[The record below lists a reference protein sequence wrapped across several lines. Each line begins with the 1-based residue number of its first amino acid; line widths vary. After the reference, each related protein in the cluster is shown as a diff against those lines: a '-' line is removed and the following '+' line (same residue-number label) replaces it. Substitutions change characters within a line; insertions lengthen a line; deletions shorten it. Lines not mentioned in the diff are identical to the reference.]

1 MKTCKHCAIISTTEM
16 FFSVTAAAR
25 VASMFET
32 WQTWHELEV
41 KLEVKV
47 EPYDGMR
54 HLLPYEHFVV
64 YTTVPAT

>member
-1 MKTCKHCAIISTTEM
+1 M